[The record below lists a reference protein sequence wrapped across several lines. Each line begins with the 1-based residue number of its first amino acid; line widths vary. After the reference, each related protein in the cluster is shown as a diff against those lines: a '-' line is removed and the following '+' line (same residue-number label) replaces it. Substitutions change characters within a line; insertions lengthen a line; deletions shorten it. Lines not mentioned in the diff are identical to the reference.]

1 MVIGERIKQARINQG
16 LTQEDLGKALN
27 VSKVS
32 ICGYE
37 KGTRTPT
44 MENFM
49 KLIEILECDPNYLL
63 GRDIEAKVENKKVT
77 LLKEDIKI
85 IRELKKHNELYYKII
100 YDPVRTIELI
110 RRRIK

>member
-1 MVIGERIKQARINQG
+1 MVIGERIRQARINQG
-16 LTQEDLGKALN
+16 LTQEDLGKSLN

-85 IRELKKHNELYYKII
+85 ISELKKHNELYYKII
-100 YDPVRTIELI
+100 SDPVRTIELI